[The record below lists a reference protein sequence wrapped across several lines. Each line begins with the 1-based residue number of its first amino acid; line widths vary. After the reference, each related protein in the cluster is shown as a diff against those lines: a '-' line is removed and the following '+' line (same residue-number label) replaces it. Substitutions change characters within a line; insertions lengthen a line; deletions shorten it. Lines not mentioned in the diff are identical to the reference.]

1 MGLTIS
7 EATVQETASGTSRE
21 IQSRAKHL
29 L

>member
-1 MGLTIS
+1 MGLTLP
-7 EATVQETASGTSRE
+7 EATVKETASGTSRE